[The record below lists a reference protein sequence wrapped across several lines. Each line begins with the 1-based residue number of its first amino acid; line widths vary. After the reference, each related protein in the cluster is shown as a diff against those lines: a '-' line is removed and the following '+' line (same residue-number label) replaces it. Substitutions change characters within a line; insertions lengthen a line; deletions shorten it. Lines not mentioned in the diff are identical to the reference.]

1 MGDFAKTNSPEGVI
15 FCHLKATTFVY
26 MTTSKHSTPSVLIV
40 EDEAIIAAD
49 IELTL
54 RELGYR
60 IAGKARSGSKALQ
73 LLQATSPDIVLLDIN
88 LDGRV
93 SGIEV
98 AKSIK
103 KKYAIP
109 FIYLTALADTSTL
122 EEVKATMPYGY
133 IVKPFNE
140 NDLRSTIELALYRFQ
155 SQKKADQPPNLKE
168 INDKLLSP
176 LSQREYEVLL
186 LFNKGLT
193 YKEVGEQLYI
203 GHNTVKTYQKSLFAK
218 FDVSSRHQLSQ
229 KLKKL
234 SR

>member
-1 MGDFAKTNSPEGVI
+1 M
-15 FCHLKATTFVY
+15 TTFN
-26 MTTSKHSTPSVLIV
+26 HSAPKVLIV

-60 IAGKARSGSKALQ
+60 IAGKARSGSKAIT
-73 LLQATSPDIVLLDIN
+73 LLKTTSPDIVLLDIN
-88 LDGRV
+88 LDGRI

-98 AKSIK
+98 AKTIQK
-103 KKYAIP
+103 QHAIP
-109 FIYLTALADTSTL
+109 FVYLTALADASTL
-122 EEVKATMPYGY
+122 EQVKATMPYGY

-155 SQKKADQPPNLKE
+155 SQKNADRPPNISE
-168 INDKLLSP
+168 INNKLLSP
-176 LSQREYEVLL
+176 LSQREYEVLI